1 MLAKSRTLRLTGGG
15 WGSNAG
21 MSILTIAKSI
31 LIASVLMSW
40 DALVQPSAELA
51 TTRARFANNQFFARQ
66 FLDRMNKMN
75 GMVELVF
82 CRRMIGCQGETL
94 SSQRNSFE
102 NANHRFMCAI
112 ENFA

>member
-1 MLAKSRTLRLTGGG
+1 VLAKSRTLRLTGGG

-51 TTRARFANNQFFARQ
+51 RFANKQFFARR

-102 NANHRFMCAI
+102 NANHGFMCAI

>member
-1 MLAKSRTLRLTGGG
+1 
-15 WGSNAG
+15 
-21 MSILTIAKSI
+21 
-31 LIASVLMSW
+31 
-40 DALVQPSAELA
+40 
-51 TTRARFANNQFFARQ
+51 
-66 FLDRMNKMN
+66 MNKMN

-102 NANHRFMCAI
+102 NANHGFMCAI